1 MAGTPSVRAVLGAF
15 LRAEPPTTTP
25 SRRWLHR
32 PDMWSGMV
40 LGVALTGRS
49 FQPSLMPRKTPHQAL
64 VSGASGAIGFGVA
77 NAVYGLV
84 ARTGHT
90 TLDLGLLGAVGGA
103 GFAASRVLAEDE
115 DEALWRP
122 IARTTGSAV
131 AAGATAATLGVIV
144 RGIPPHQRKYAGLA
158 LTTISALSGL
168 RAVASGVK
176 AQRDAHDEYDPPPPQ
191 ALPAVYQSLGV
202 AAGITTIVTAM
213 RHSSRV
219 VARTLEERIGVPPTA
234 SRWLG
239 RGIAVAGWTVTTKT
253 LADTFVNGLRTYD
266 RVVDTGFDRAPGN
279 PLRTSGPGSPIAFAR
294 LGREGRRFVLNVP
307 EGNEIAS
314 VVGTPDTLDPIRV
327 FVGYSAARS
336 DDDRVTLAMDEL
348 RRTGAFDRDILVVA
362 CAAGNGYVNTLA
374 LEIVDYLSGG
384 SSAAVAVQYGRL
396 PSFLTLR
403 RVTRGGRVQRA
414 LLEAIHAELAGRPPE
429 ARPRLVLYG
438 ESLGAWAG
446 QDSFMHHGLE
456 GFDELGIDKALW
468 VGTPYYSAWRKEV
481 LVRRSIEVPDGSVI
495 EVDRPEPLIALTDAE
510 RAALR
515 AVIVGH
521 GNDPVRYICL
531 GLFVRRPAWLTRD
544 RDDRPWGVPKDMQF
558 LPGITGIQV
567 IVDAINA
574 TRPVPGVFRATGHEY
589 TADLPEAVAAAY
601 ALPKPQPEI
610 WDRLVAH
617 LAEVDARR
625 FTANRL
631 PKKLAEAKA
640 DSDADPIADLATA
653 TAMADAAQQTPAR

>member
-1 MAGTPSVRAVLGAF
+1 VTGTLSARAALHGLVRVQPAVAPPSH
-15 LRAEPPTTTP
+15 
-25 SRRWLHR
+25 RWLHR
-32 PDMWSGMV
+32 PDLWSGMV

-49 FQPSLMPRKTPHQAL
+49 FQPSLMPRKTPHQAM
-64 VSGASGAIGFGVA
+64 VSGASGALGFGVA

-90 TLDLGLLGAVGGA
+90 TLDLGLLGAVGA
-103 GFAASRVLAEDE
+103 SGFAASRILPEHE
-115 DEALWRP
+115 GEAHWRP
-122 IARTTGSAV
+122 IVRTAGSAA
-131 AAGATAATLGVIV
+131 AAGAAAATLGVIV
-144 RGIPPHQRKYAGLA
+144 RGIPPRQRKYAGLA
-158 LTTISALSGL
+158 LTAVSALSGV
-168 RAVASGVK
+168 RAVSAGVQ
-176 AQRDAHDEYDPPPPQ
+176 AQRDAHDDYDPPPPK

-219 VARTLEERIGVPPTA
+219 VARTLEQRLGVPANA

-239 RGIAVAGWTVTTKT
+239 RAIAVAGWTVTTKT
-253 LADTFVNGLRTYD
+253 LTDTFVNGLRTYD
-266 RVVDTGFDRAPGN
+266 RVVDTGFDRAPRN

-307 EGNEIAS
+307 EADEITT
-314 VVGTPDTLDPIRV
+314 VVGTEATADPVRV
-327 FVGYSAARS
+327 FIGYSAARS
-336 DDDRVTLAMDEL
+336 DEDRVTLAMDEL
-348 RRTGAFDRDILVVA
+348 RRTGAFDRSILVVG

-374 LEIVDYLSGG
+374 LEIVDYLTGG
-384 SSAAVAVQYGRL
+384 NSAAVAVQYGRL

-414 LLEAIHAELAGRPPE
+414 LLEAIHTELAARHPQD
-429 ARPRLVLYG
+429 RPRVVLYG

-446 QDSFMHHGLE
+446 QDSFMHHGLA
-456 GFDELGIDKALW
+456 GFDELGIEKALW
-468 VGTPYYSAWRKEV
+468 VGTPYYSAWRQEV
-481 LVRRSIEVPDGSVI
+481 LVRRAVEVPDGTVI
-495 EVDRPEPLIALTDAE
+495 EVDRSDSLLALSEDQ

-515 AVIVGH
+515 AVVLGH
-521 GNDPVRYICL
+521 GNDPVRYL
-531 GLFVRRPAWLTRD
+531 SAGLFVRRPDWLTKD
-544 RDDRPWGVPKDMQF
+544 RERRPWGVPRDMQF

-589 TADLPEAVAAAY
+589 TADLPETVAAAY
-601 ALPKPQPEI
+601 ALAKPAPAI

-625 FTANRL
+625 FSANRL
-631 PKKLAEAKA
+631 PKKLGDAKA
-640 DSDADPIADLATA
+640 DRDADPVTGEDTAAAMSAACATVA
-653 TAMADAAQQTPAR
+653 

>member
-1 MAGTPSVRAVLGAF
+1 
-15 LRAEPPTTTP
+15 
-25 SRRWLHR
+25 
-32 PDMWSGMV
+32 MWSGMV

-49 FQPSLMPRKTPHQAL
+49 FRPSLMPRKTPHQAM
-64 VSGASGAIGFGVA
+64 VSGASGAIGFGIA

-90 TLDLGLLGAVGGA
+90 TIDLGLLGAAGGA
-103 GFAASRVLAEDE
+103 GFAASRLLPEQD
-115 DEALWRP
+115 DEAHWRP
-122 IARTTGSAV
+122 IVRTTGSAV

-158 LTTISALSGL
+158 LTTVSALSGV
-168 RAVASGVK
+168 RAVVQGVK
-176 AQRDAHDEYDPPPPQ
+176 AQRDAHDEYDPPPPK

-219 VARTLEERIGVPPTA
+219 VARTLEERIGLPATP

-239 RGIAVAGWTVTTKT
+239 RGIAVAGWTLTTKT

-266 RVVDTGFDRAPGN
+266 RVVDTGFDRAPSN

-307 EGNEIAS
+307 DHDEISA
-314 VVGTPDTLDPIRV
+314 VTGVATALDPIRV
-327 FVGYSAARS
+327 FIGYSAARS
-336 DDDRVTLAMDEL
+336 DEDRVTLAMDEL
-348 RRTGAFDRDILVVA
+348 RRTGAFDRTLLLVG

-374 LEIVDYLSGG
+374 LEVVDYLMGG
-384 SSAAVAVQYGRL
+384 DSASVAVQYGRL

-403 RVTRGGRVQRA
+403 RVTRGGRVQRM
-414 LLEAIHAELAGRPPE
+414 LLEAIRTELAGRAPE
-429 ARPRLVLYG
+429 DRPRLVVYG

-446 QDSFMHHGLE
+446 QDSFMHQGIEGL
-456 GFDELGIDKALW
+456 DELGVEKALW
-468 VGTPYYSAWRKEV
+468 VGTPYYSTWRREV
-481 LVRRSIEVPDGSVI
+481 IVKRSVPVPDGSVI
-495 EVDRPEPLIALTDAE
+495 EVDRPEPLLALDASQ

-515 AVIVGH
+515 AVVLGH
-521 GNDPVRYICL
+521 GNDPVRYISL
-531 GLFVRRPAWLTRD
+531 GLLVRRPDWLTTD
-544 RDDRPWGVPKDMQF
+544 SAARPWGVPPDMQF

-589 TADLPEAVAAAY
+589 TADLPETVAAAY
-601 ALPKPQPEI
+601 DLTKPDHATWE
-610 WDRLVAH
+610 RLVAH

-631 PKKLAEAKA
+631 PKKLADAQPDK
-640 DSDADPIADLATA
+640 DADPIEGAATA
-653 TAMADAAQQTPAR
+653 EAMADPVASTPVP

>member
-1 MAGTPSVRAVLGAF
+1 VTELPSARPARWIAP
-15 LRAEPPTTTP
+15 APSTP

-49 FQPSLMPRKTPHQAL
+49 FQPSLMPRKTPHQAM
-64 VSGASGAIGFGVA
+64 VSGASGAIGFGVG

-90 TLDLGLLGAVGGA
+90 TVDLGLLGAVGGV
-103 GFAASRVLAEDE
+103 GFAASRVLPEQD
-115 DEALWRP
+115 DEAHWRP
-122 IARTTGSAV
+122 IVRTAGSAA

-158 LTTISALSGL
+158 LTTISALSGG
-168 RAVASGVK
+168 RAVVAGVK
-176 AQRDAHDEYDPPPPQ
+176 AQRDAHDEYDPPPPK

-202 AAGITTIVTAM
+202 AAGLTTIVTAM

-219 VARTLEERIGVPPTA
+219 VARTLEQRIGVPPVA

-239 RGIAVAGWTVTTKT
+239 RGIAVAGWTLTTKT

-266 RVVDTGFDRAPGN
+266 RVVDTGFDRAPSN
-279 PLRTSGPGSPIAFAR
+279 PLRTSGPGSAIAFAR

-307 EGNEIAS
+307 EASEITE
-314 VVGTPDTLDPIRV
+314 VVGTPDATDPIRV

-336 DDDRVTLAMDEL
+336 DEDRVTLAMDEL
-348 RRTGAFDRDILVVA
+348 RRTGAFDRDILVVG

-374 LEIVDYLSGG
+374 LEVVDYVAGG
-384 SSAAVAVQYGRL
+384 NSAAVAVQYGRL

-403 RVTRGGRVQRA
+403 RVTRGGRVQRK
-414 LLEAIHAELAGRPPE
+414 LLEAIHAELAERVPE
-429 ARPRLVLYG
+429 DRPRVVIYG

-446 QDSFMHHGLE
+446 QDSFMHHGLA
-456 GFDELGIDKALW
+456 GLDELGVEKALW
-468 VGTPYYSAWRKEV
+468 VGTPYYSAWRREV
-481 LVRRSIEVPDGSVI
+481 IVRRSVEVPEGSVI
-495 EVDRPEPLIALTDAE
+495 EVDRPAPLLALTDDQ
-510 RAALR
+510 RDALR
-515 AVIVGH
+515 VVVLGH
-521 GNDPVRYICL
+521 GNDPVRYISL
-531 GLFVRRPAWLTRD
+531 GLLVRRPDWLTRD
-544 RDDRPWGVPKDMQF
+544 REHRPWGVPPDMQF

-589 TADLPEAVAAAY
+589 TADLPDTVVEAY
-601 ALPKPQPEI
+601 ALPRPEPEI
-610 WDRLVAH
+610 WERLVAH

-631 PKKLAEAKA
+631 PKKLADAPA
-640 DSDADPIADLATA
+640 DGDADPIADGATA
-653 TAMADAAQQTPAR
+653 DAMADAASGNRAG